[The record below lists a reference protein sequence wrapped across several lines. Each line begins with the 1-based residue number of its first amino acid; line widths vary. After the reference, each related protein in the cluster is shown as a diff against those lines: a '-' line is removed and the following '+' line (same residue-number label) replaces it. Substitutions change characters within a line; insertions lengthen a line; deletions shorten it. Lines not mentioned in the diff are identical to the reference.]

1 MKHVYLANGKGTAL
15 VDDEDYPA
23 ISARKWSNDGH
34 GYAVTYRGNHRLIT
48 MHRLIMD
55 AKKGD
60 EIDHIN
66 RNKLDNRRSNLRLCT
81 TSHNKANV
89 ERQPN
94 NTSGM
99 KGVSWH
105 TRDRKWRAYIHVN
118 QRVLNLGYF
127 GSKVEAARAYDTAA
141 IKHFGEFAHTN
152 AGMGL
157 LDADPN

>member
-66 RNKLDNRRSNLRLCT
+66 RN
-81 TSHNKANV
+81 
-89 ERQPN
+89 
-94 NTSGM
+94 
-99 KGVSWH
+99 
-105 TRDRKWRAYIHVN
+105 
-118 QRVLNLGYF
+118 
-127 GSKVEAARAYDTAA
+127 
-141 IKHFGEFAHTN
+141 
-152 AGMGL
+152 
-157 LDADPN
+157 